1 MNNLSVKKLFAA
13 LMLILFTVSVCNAQT
28 FERSPAPRQNK
39 SIANKGPKKQ
49 KVVKVKGPKAA
60 QKAQRKQAAK
70 DRKLKND
77 YKKFVKNNQ
86 KRSIQIQTPEV
97 QDRMKQNIK
106 DANSN
111 YKSKRKSSVT
121 RTKTA
126 AQKYR

>member
-97 QDRMKQNIK
+97 QDRMKQNKK
-106 DANSN
+106 DIAARDKAKKKNN
-111 YKSKRKSSVT
+111 KSK
-121 RTKTA
+121 TKRGA
-126 AQKYR
+126 KKYK